1 VNLGAPLIALGYAA
15 YLLYAARTGA
25 LYFYIHPLYVWPT
38 VATGLVLLVLGGLSI
53 WELIR
58 AGKCED
64 SGHAHGGRP
73 GARSRPGPGVTMLL
87 GLLALPLVLGFG
99 IRPQPLSALAAGQRG
114 MDLAAVTGAET
125 LGAEAP
131 VPFALGTLPESFTIK
146 DWVKAFHV
154 DPEPGRH
161 AGQSV
166 RVTGF
171 VHRDERLP
179 SNWFLVARFVVKCC
193 AVDAQPVGLP
203 VRVDGE
209 IPESGRWVSV
219 EGVWE
224 VAEVR
229 GDRRAVI
236 GAIAVVPVAR
246 PDQPYLY

>member
-1 VNLGAPLIALGYAA
+1 MRAGGALVALGYAA
-15 YLLYAARTGA
+15 YLLYSARTGA

-38 VATGLVLLVLGGLSI
+38 VATGLVLLLLAALAI
-53 WELIR
+53 WERVRAPRRGARGR
-58 AGKCED
+58 AGPD
-64 SGHAHGGRP
+64 RPHAE
-73 GARSRPGPGVTMLL
+73 SRPSVAVTILL
-87 GLLALPLVLGFG
+87 GWLALPLVLGFG
-99 IRPQPLSALAAGQRG
+99 ITPQPLSTLSAGQRG
-114 MDLAAVTGAET
+114 MDLAAAAGAET
-125 LGAEAP
+125 LGADAP
-131 VPFALGTLPESFTIK
+131 APFTLGARPESFTIK

-161 AGQSV
+161 AGQPV

-179 SNWFLVARFVVKCC
+179 SGWFLVARFVVKCC

-203 VRVDGE
+203 VRAGAPM
-209 IPESGRWVSV
+209 PEPGRWVSV

-236 GAIAVVPVAR
+236 GATAVVPVAR